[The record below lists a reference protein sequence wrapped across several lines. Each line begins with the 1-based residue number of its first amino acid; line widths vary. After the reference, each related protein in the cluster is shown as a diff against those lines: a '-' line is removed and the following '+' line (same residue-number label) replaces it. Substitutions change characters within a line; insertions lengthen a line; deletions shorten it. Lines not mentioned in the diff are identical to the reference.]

1 MSDGVER
8 PKDPD
13 CDLCQAAKITPW
25 HHDDDVCWIA
35 ECELCA
41 TPMVVWR
48 SHGVDPPMDE
58 KTYMHEQLGL
68 VALAE
73 IGEFYIDDNMRN
85 IPDHYHA
92 HARPSNKGVPGFF
105 GHHIVRPEGSPANR
119 PREEWRDAKW
129 LYEE

>member
-1 MSDGVER
+1 MSDGADR

-13 CDLCQAAKITPW
+13 CDLCEAAKITPW
-25 HHDDDVCWIA
+25 HLDDEVCWVA
-35 ECELCA
+35 ECDLCA

-48 SHGVDPPMDE
+48 SHGIDPPADE
-58 KTYMHEQLGL
+58 RQYMHEQLGL

-92 HARPSNKGVPGFF
+92 HARPKGGFF
-105 GHHIVRPEGSPANR
+105 GHQIQRPEGSPATR
-119 PREEWRDAKW
+119 PREEWFEAAW
-129 LYEE
+129 LYGDE